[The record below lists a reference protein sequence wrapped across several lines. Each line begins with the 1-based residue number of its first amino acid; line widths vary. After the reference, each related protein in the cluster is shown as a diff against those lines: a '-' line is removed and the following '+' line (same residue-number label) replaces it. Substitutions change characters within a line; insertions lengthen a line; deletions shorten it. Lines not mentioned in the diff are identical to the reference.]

1 MVDSE
6 TTDYPESYYAI
17 LDAAVEEFAAQGYAG
32 VRMEHVARR
41 AGFNKSLVYRF
52 FKNRESLFQAALRR
66 KFTQREELLA
76 ALPTQFGELLAWWS
90 EKTRNDPLFMRMILR
105 EAIEDTG
112 AEPVASEER
121 TDYYQ
126 KQVDMLKVYQ
136 KNGQLPAALDSQYL
150 FLALLSITVLP
161 TALPQVCRLV
171 TGLDSESVEFTQQ
184 WKQFL
189 GGLSEHLADGD

>member
-1 MVDSE
+1 MVESE
-6 TTDYPESYYAI
+6 LTEYPESYYAI

-52 FKNRESLFQAALRR
+52 FKNRESLFQAALKR

-76 ALPTQFGELLAWWS
+76 ALPKQLGELLVWWS

-112 AEPVASEER
+112 SEPVASAER
-121 TDYYQ
+121 SEYYQ

-136 KNGQLPAALDSQYL
+136 ANGQLPAALDPQYL

-171 TGLDSESVEFTQQ
+171 TGLESESFAFTQQ
-184 WKQFL
+184 WNQFMN
-189 GGLSEHLADGD
+189 GFSEHLAGND